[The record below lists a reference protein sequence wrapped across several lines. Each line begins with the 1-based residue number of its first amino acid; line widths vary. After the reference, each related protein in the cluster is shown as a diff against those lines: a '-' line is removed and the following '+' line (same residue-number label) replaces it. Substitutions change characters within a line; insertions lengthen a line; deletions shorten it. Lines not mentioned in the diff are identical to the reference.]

1 MASLSQPQVH
11 CGIAKNTRRSGIEQN
26 QCSEKIIP
34 HWNAVHFLT
43 TSLTECGSLV
53 FNDQKTPL
61 ALSDCIF
68 VMDQHK
74 TVTKSQYLQPQ
85 AIFWFLSANQ
95 QKLNTFLLMY
105 YTNFLCQICI
115 TSRLGVQFYIKLLK
129 IIFIHTFFIDFKLS
143 TLINLDNFFFITK
156 ETYLSCF
163 INSIC
168 KAKKKKI
175 SCDIHE

>member
-43 TSLTECGSLV
+43 TSLTEWGSLV

-74 TVTKSQYLQPQ
+74 TVTKSQYLQP
-85 AIFWFLSANQ
+85 
-95 QKLNTFLLMY
+95 
-105 YTNFLCQICI
+105 
-115 TSRLGVQFYIKLLK
+115 
-129 IIFIHTFFIDFKLS
+129 
-143 TLINLDNFFFITK
+143 
-156 ETYLSCF
+156 
-163 INSIC
+163 
-168 KAKKKKI
+168 
-175 SCDIHE
+175 